1 MVKALRGDRTK
12 WDRIYDANRYDP
24 CKRDRFRADQ
34 LLAENGSLLSGGL
47 ALDFAC
53 GYGGNALFAAARGYT
68 VHAVDISFTALA
80 VLQKEAIP
88 RDLDVQCVLA
98 DLDRFPL
105 PMGHYDLVLIFTF
118 FAPQLMPAVAAS
130 LKPGGLLFSS
140 TFNHR
145 HTSVKPGFN
154 PKYLVPR
161 GGLAKFFPEF
171 AILLDEPDAG
181 DRANL
186 SRVIAR
192 KAEGK

>member
-1 MVKALRGDRTK
+1 MVRPLRGDRTK
-12 WDRIYDANRYDP
+12 WDRIYDADRRDP
-24 CKRDRFRADQ
+24 RERDRFRADQ
-34 LLAENGSLLSGGL
+34 LLTEHESLLSGGL
-47 ALDFAC
+47 ALDLAC

-80 VLQKEAIP
+80 VLQKEAS
-88 RDLDVQCVLA
+88 RRELDVHCMLT
-98 DLDRFPL
+98 DIDRFPL
-105 PMGHYDLVLIFTF
+105 PMGHYDLVLIFSF

-130 LKPGGLLFSS
+130 LKPAGLVFSS

-154 PKYLVPR
+154 PKYLVPQ

>member
-24 CKRDRFRADQ
+24 CERDRFRPDQ
-34 LLAENGSLLSGGL
+34 LLTEHESLLSGGL
-47 ALDFAC
+47 AFDLAC

-80 VLQKEAIP
+80 VLQKEAIH

-98 DLDRFPL
+98 DLDRFSL
-105 PMGHYDLVLIFTF
+105 PMGHYDLVLILTF